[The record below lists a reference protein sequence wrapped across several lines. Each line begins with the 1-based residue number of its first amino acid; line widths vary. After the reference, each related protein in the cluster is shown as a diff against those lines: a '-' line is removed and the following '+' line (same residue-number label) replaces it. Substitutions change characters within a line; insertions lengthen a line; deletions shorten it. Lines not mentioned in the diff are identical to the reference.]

1 MNKLTP
7 DIGVPLTPEPTD
19 IDLRERVDACIAT
32 FDWLATID
40 PVVFGDVDIEITQK
54 DIEYANEIVATFAED
69 PVLASTEVN
78 NQRASTL
85 RPATL
90 LMVQAI
96 LDEFGHAVVQSST
109 LIRHLVVN
117 KLIMETENPD
127 PRIRMRALENLG
139 KMSDVALFTERSEV
153 TITHQST
160 DDLKSK
166 LKAKLDAVR
175 ERALTLTPNAKGVYE
190 VPTTGRSAGASPH
203 RPLRDNG
210 LVNAEAEL
218 DL

>member
-7 DIGVPLTPEPTD
+7 DTGVPLTPEPSD
-19 IDLRERVDACIAT
+19 IDLRERVDACVT
-32 FDWLATID
+32 TLDWLATID
-40 PVVFGDVDIEITQK
+40 PVVFGDTDIDITLQ
-54 DIEYANEIVATFAED
+54 DIEYANEIVASFAQD
-69 PVLASTEVN
+69 PHLASTEVDN
-78 NQRASTL
+78 PRAASL

-90 LMVQAI
+90 LAVKAI

-117 KLIMETENPD
+117 KLILETENPD

-175 ERALTLTPNAKGVYE
+175 ERALTLSPNRDGVYE
-190 VPTTGRSAGASPH
+190 VPPT
-203 RPLRDNG
+203 RPAKDLN
-210 LVNAEAEL
+210 LQKAAAEL
-218 DL
+218 GL